1 MTAFV
6 PIIPIVTTGGP
17 PITQL
22 TDTSDRRATI
32 AQTTRGRS
40 VRADTEATR
49 VALAARKSWLASVA
63 IALLFAALTHGEPL
77 AIASEFELLW
87 AQDVFDPTD
96 LPPPLPDSEFV
107 ERSPTKKTAPD
118 SPSGVER
125 SRVRV
130 PRDPDDTTSHSD
142 EESVVY
148 EATEGDALSWLV
160 SSGTQL
166 HRGHWYFA
174 GDAILWHRSTPPKQ
188 TFSVVRA
195 PTALGVLNV
204 VALESEV
211 PGFKYEPGMRITL
224 GRFLGR
230 DNRNR
235 DHAWEFTYLGLTDW
249 DTAAAVTINRNVFP
263 DAFLFFVP
271 NPSGNLT
278 AFNFALSHSYAY
290 TSDLN
295 SFELNRKLRFRLGRD
310 RLILNPEGEW
320 QRECN
325 PGWTPS
331 FFGGVRVLN
340 VDENFAFVSFGTNAN
355 GVSAPEEENARYEI
369 KTNNDLVGLQIGAEL
384 FEQHCNWSV
393 GVRGKL
399 GGLVN
404 FAGQQSFLQ
413 ITSLQNPIDFPEFRE
428 ASDTQLA
435 FMAELGIVASYQ
447 LQPNVALRASYD
459 FMYLQG
465 LALAPQQ
472 MQMNFAAPPK
482 LTSGSHIFYDGA
494 SVGLEIVW

>member
-1 MTAFV
+1 VGVA
-6 PIIPIVTTGGP
+6 
-17 PITQL
+17 
-22 TDTSDRRATI
+22 AKKCWI
-32 AQTTRGRS
+32 AG
-40 VRADTEATR
+40 
-49 VALAARKSWLASVA
+49 VA
-63 IALLFAALTHGEPL
+63 ISLLIAASASGQRPSRAGEIETL
-77 AIASEFELLW
+77 A

-96 LPPPLPDSEFV
+96 LPPQVPDREFL
-107 ERSPTKKTAPD
+107 EPRMLKKPAPQEE
-118 SPSGVER
+118 SRLATPR
-125 SRVRV
+125 SRESHE
-130 PRDPDDTTSHSD
+130 PDASVAHPD

-148 EATEGDALSWLV
+148 EPSEGDALSWLV

-166 HRGHWYFA
+166 HRGYWYFA

-188 TFSVVRA
+188 SFSVVRA

-211 PGFKYEPGMRITL
+211 PGFQYEPGMRITA
-224 GRFLGR
+224 GRYLGR

-235 DHAWEFTYLGLTDW
+235 DHSWEFTYLGLTDW
-249 DTAAAVTINRNVFP
+249 ETAAAVTIDRNIFP

-278 AFNFALSHSYAY
+278 AFNFALSHSYTY
-290 TSDLN
+290 SSDLN

-310 RLILNPEGEW
+310 RLILNPDGEW
-320 QRECN
+320 QRECT

-340 VDENFAFVSFGTNAN
+340 VDENFAFVSLGTNAN
-355 GVSAPEEENARYEI
+355 GNSAPAQENARYEI

-384 FEQHCNWSV
+384 FEQHCNWSF

-413 ITSLQNPIDFPEFRE
+413 ITSVQNPVDFPEFRE
-428 ASDTQLA
+428 ASDTQLS
-435 FMAELGIVASYQ
+435 FMAELGIVASYHFK
-447 LQPNVALRASYD
+447 PNVALRASYD

-472 MQMNFAAPPK
+472 IQMNFAAPPK
-482 LTSGSHIFYDGA
+482 LVSGSHIFYDGA